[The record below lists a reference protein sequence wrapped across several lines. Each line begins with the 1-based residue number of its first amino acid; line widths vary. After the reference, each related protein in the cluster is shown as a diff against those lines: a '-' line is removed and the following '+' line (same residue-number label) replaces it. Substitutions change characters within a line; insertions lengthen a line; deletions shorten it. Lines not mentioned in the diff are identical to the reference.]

1 MKKVVVT
8 GGAGFIGSHIV
19 DALVASDADVIVLDD
34 FSTGKRENIAH
45 VLDKIELL
53 EGSIVDAVLLKRA
66 FVGAH
71 AVIHLAALPSVSKS
85 IELPMETNLVNE
97 VGTLSVFT
105 AARDADV
112 ERVVYA
118 SSSSVYGDTPTLP
131 KVETMPTNPLSP
143 YAVQK
148 LTAELY
154 GRVFYSI
161 YGLKTIGLRY
171 FNIFGPR
178 QDPHSEYSAVIPK
191 FIDRMKRGKKP
202 IIFGD
207 GEHTRDFTYIDNAV
221 SANLRALDAERGF
234 GEVYNIAAGS
244 RISLNEL
251 VEKINDILGT
261 AVLQEYASP
270 RQGDIKDSFAD
281 ISKAKET
288 FGYEPAVTFE
298 EGLKRTI
305 DSIM

>member
-19 DALVASDADVIVLDD
+19 DALVASDAEVIVLDD

-244 RISLNEL
+244 RISLNER

-270 RQGDIKDSFAD
+270 RQGDIRDSLL
-281 ISKAKET
+281 ISQ
-288 FGYEPAVTFE
+288 
-298 EGLKRTI
+298 KRKRR
-305 DSIM
+305 SAMNRP

>member
-154 GRVFYSI
+154 GRVFFCI
-161 YGLKTIGLRY
+161 YGL
-171 FNIFGPR
+171 
-178 QDPHSEYSAVIPK
+178 
-191 FIDRMKRGKKP
+191 
-202 IIFGD
+202 
-207 GEHTRDFTYIDNAV
+207 
-221 SANLRALDAERGF
+221 
-234 GEVYNIAAGS
+234 
-244 RISLNEL
+244 
-251 VEKINDILGT
+251 
-261 AVLQEYASP
+261 
-270 RQGDIKDSFAD
+270 
-281 ISKAKET
+281 
-288 FGYEPAVTFE
+288 
-298 EGLKRTI
+298 
-305 DSIM
+305 

>member
-19 DALVASDADVIVLDD
+19 DALVASDAEVIVLDD

>member
-19 DALVASDADVIVLDD
+19 DALVASDAEVIVLDD

-270 RQGDIKDSFAD
+270 RQGDIGIAC
-281 ISKAKET
+281 
-288 FGYEPAVTFE
+288 
-298 EGLKRTI
+298 
-305 DSIM
+305 